1 MVVRC
6 GNFDVLKIIIEDKYV
21 EDIIVKD
28 ENRRIIL
35 YIVSFYGKFNVCEYF
50 VFKFFDLI
58 KGRD

>member
-1 MVVRC
+1 M
-6 GNFDVLKIIIEDKYV
+6 KIIIEDKYV